1 VYYGLRISGTHES
14 VVRRAAE
21 RNDICYV
28 GKDDLPDMYV
38 LDIDECKKNGK
49 LIKDISEGTN
59 LSQIE
64 NWDKVNSP
72 IDFSFIRNY
81 VPKNP
86 LLRKKSKSL

>member
-1 VYYGLRISGTHES
+1 MQKEW
-14 VVRRAAE
+14 E
-21 RNDICYV
+21 
-28 GKDDLPDMYV
+28 
-38 LDIDECKKNGK
+38 IDQ
-49 LIKDISEGTN
+49 DISEGTN

-86 LLRKKSKSL
+86 LLKEEIEIIINSRRASLFL